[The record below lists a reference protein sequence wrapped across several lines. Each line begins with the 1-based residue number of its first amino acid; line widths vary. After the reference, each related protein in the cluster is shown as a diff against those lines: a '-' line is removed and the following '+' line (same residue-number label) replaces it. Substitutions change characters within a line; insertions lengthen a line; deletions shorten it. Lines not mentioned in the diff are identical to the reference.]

1 MYAENALNLL
11 TLLETVPALA
21 VNSGL
26 AAGGR
31 ASDPSM
37 IHIPL
42 PCAWVIMAD
51 DKPNDPPTGSN
62 PAGQVVS
69 TDYIVMLHV
78 PYTSQAD
85 LLANQLPL
93 LEAAVTAVRGKAVSK
108 RSKMEILRTETRPCK
123 SRQTCLRTTL
133 QRYWLHLIL
142 GENYGFQ

>member
-93 LEAAVTAVRGKAVSK
+93 LEAAVTAVRGKQSAKGQKWRYSGQKLVLVNPD
-108 RSKMEILRTETRPCK
+108 RLVYE
-123 SRQTCLRTTL
+123 
-133 QRYWLHLIL
+133 QRYSVI
-142 GENYGFQ
+142 GFI